1 MASQSTNQGNG
12 LNFAVKCM
20 LNLSTCDPMQFQ
32 ILINFFFCLL
42 PWYSWIDCAYA
53 RIIMHFVNFD
63 FIGTIIIIIVLYG
76 IIFPYINNV
85 VLCQF
90 C

>member
-1 MASQSTNQGNG
+1 M
-12 LNFAVKCM
+12 
-20 LNLSTCDPMQFQ
+20 STCDP
-32 ILINFFFCLL
+32 N
-42 PWYSWIDCAYA
+42 DCAYA
-53 RIIMHFVNFD
+53 RIFNAFDKFD